1 VLSSCFHELQTQEV
15 DSVNWF
21 ARVSGAKKGE
31 FVTELECS
39 LSMGMSAADTSPLN
53 SFNHD
58 LRVSGIL
65 YLRGVVC
72 VVVVTG
78 AGDYVVVFPAHNY
91 HPSIGHRNGQRNTRY
106 NIILALRKR
115 ITNKLLGG
123 LKKKINI
130 ENRNK
135 KV

>member
-15 DSVNWF
+15 DSVNLF
-21 ARVSGAKKGE
+21 GTVSGAKKGE

-91 HPSIGHRNGQRNTRY
+91 HPPRLATEMGSEIQG
-106 NIILALRKR
+106 IISFWHSEKESR
-115 ITNKLLGG
+115 
-123 LKKKINI
+123 
-130 ENRNK
+130 
-135 KV
+135 